1 MRFLITFVMILSII
15 AFIHLSR
22 AYPTNEVR
30 TSPPNN
36 VFVIDTSKLE
46 EPKAEKPISIRH
58 IEYHKGGKQLNYSRL
73 KNTVIYVINK
83 LPNLNVSKNRLTDLV
98 LETFIVETHLG
109 KSNYT
114 KSAKRNNFGIAQIR
128 ADTAE
133 DVLKILRKDKKTY
146 NELMSFYNF
155 KMSLR
160 DNLLYNVKF
169 SIAMCS
175 EYYYLRN
182 SNLYNE
188 IHTLR
193 HRAKQWKKNYNTY
206 KGAGSVQIYVDRV
219 EKFYKNQRIK
229 IWI

>member
-22 AYPTNEVR
+22 TYPTNEVR
-30 TSPPNN
+30 TQPNN
-36 VFVIDTSKLE
+36 VFIIDTSKSKG
-46 EPKAEKPISIRH
+46 PKVEKLISKRH
-58 IEYHKGGKQLNYSRL
+58 IEYHKGGEQLNYNKL

-83 LPNLNVSKNRLTDLV
+83 LPNLDASKNRLTDLV

-109 KSNYT
+109 KSNYAE
-114 KSAKRNNFGIAQIR
+114 SAKRNNFGIAQIR

-155 KMSLR
+155 NISLR

-229 IWI
+229 I

>member
-1 MRFLITFVMILSII
+1 M
-15 AFIHLSR
+15 
-22 AYPTNEVR
+22 
-30 TSPPNN
+30 
-36 VFVIDTSKLE
+36 
-46 EPKAEKPISIRH
+46 
-58 IEYHKGGKQLNYSRL
+58 
-73 KNTVIYVINK
+73 IYVINK
-83 LPNLNVSKNRLTDLV
+83 LPNLDASKNRLTDLV

-109 KSNYT
+109 KSNYAE
-114 KSAKRNNFGIAQIR
+114 SAKRNNFGIAQIR

-155 KMSLR
+155 NMSLR

-229 IWI
+229 I

>member
-30 TSPPNN
+30 TSPNS
-36 VFVIDTSKLE
+36 VFVIDTSKLKG
-46 EPKAEKPISIRH
+46 PKVEKLISKRH
-58 IEYHKGGKQLNYSRL
+58 IEYHKGGEQLNYNRL
-73 KNTVIYVINK
+73 KNTVTYVINR
-83 LPNLNVSKNRLTDLV
+83 LPNLDASKNRLTDLV

-109 KSNYT
+109 KSDYT

-128 ADTAE
+128 ADTAK

-146 NELMSFYNF
+146 RELMSFYNF
-155 KMSLR
+155 NMSLH

-188 IHTLR
+188 IYTLR
-193 HRAKQWKKNYNTY
+193 QRAKQWKKNYNTY
-206 KGAGSVQIYVDRV
+206 KGVGSVQIYVDRV
-219 EKFYKNQRIK
+219 KKFYKNEV
-229 IWI
+229 

>member
-46 EPKAEKPISIRH
+46 EPKVEKFVSKKH

-109 KSNYT
+109 KSNYAE
-114 KSAKRNNFGIAQIR
+114 SAKRNNFGIAQIR

-155 KMSLR
+155 NMSLR

-229 IWI
+229 I

>member
-15 AFIHLSR
+15 AFIHLSKT
-22 AYPTNEVR
+22 YPTKDVR
-30 TSPPNN
+30 TQPNN
-36 VFVIDTSKLE
+36 VFVIDTSKLK
-46 EPKAEKPISIRH
+46 EPKVEKLISKRH
-58 IEYHKGGKQLNYSRL
+58 IEYHKGGEQLNYNKL

-83 LPNLNVSKNRLTDLV
+83 LPNLDASKNRLTDLV

-114 KSAKRNNFGIAQIR
+114 ESAKRNNFGIAQIR

-155 KMSLR
+155 NMSLR

-229 IWI
+229 I

>member
-15 AFIHLSR
+15 AFIHLSKT
-22 AYPTNEVR
+22 YPTKDVR
-30 TSPPNN
+30 TQPNN
-36 VFVIDTSKLE
+36 VFIIDTSKLE
-46 EPKAEKPISIRH
+46 EPKVEKLISKRH
-58 IEYHKGGKQLNYSRL
+58 IEYHKGGEQLNYNKL

-83 LPNLNVSKNRLTDLV
+83 LPNLDVSKNRLTDLV

-109 KSNYT
+109 KSNYAE
-114 KSAKRNNFGIAQIR
+114 SAKRNNFGIAQIR

-155 KMSLR
+155 NMSLR

-229 IWI
+229 I

>member
-46 EPKAEKPISIRH
+46 EPKVEKFVSKKH
-58 IEYHKGGKQLNYSRL
+58 IEYHKGGEQLNYNQL
-73 KNTVIYVINK
+73 KDTVIYVINK
-83 LPNLNVSKNRLTDLV
+83 LPNLDASKNRLTDLV

-109 KSNYT
+109 KSNYAE
-114 KSAKRNNFGIAQIR
+114 SAKRNNFGIAQIR

-155 KMSLR
+155 NMSLR

-229 IWI
+229 I

>member
-15 AFIHLSR
+15 AFIHLSKT
-22 AYPTNEVR
+22 YPTKDVR

-58 IEYHKGGKQLNYSRL
+58 IEYHKGGEQLNYNQL
-73 KNTVIYVINK
+73 KDTVIYVINK

-128 ADTAE
+128 ADTAK
-133 DVLKILRKDKKTY
+133 DIMKILRKDKKTY
-146 NELMSFYNF
+146 QEIMGFYNL
-155 KMSLR
+155 KMS
-160 DNLLYNVKF
+160 
-169 SIAMCS
+169 
-175 EYYYLRN
+175 
-182 SNLYNE
+182 
-188 IHTLR
+188 
-193 HRAKQWKKNYNTY
+193 
-206 KGAGSVQIYVDRV
+206 
-219 EKFYKNQRIK
+219 
-229 IWI
+229 

>member
-30 TSPPNN
+30 TQPNN
-36 VFVIDTSKLE
+36 VFIIDTSKSKG
-46 EPKAEKPISIRH
+46 PKVEKLISKRH
-58 IEYHKGGKQLNYSRL
+58 IEYHKGGEQLNYNKL

-83 LPNLNVSKNRLTDLV
+83 LPNLDASKNRLTDLV

-109 KSNYT
+109 KSNYAE
-114 KSAKRNNFGIAQIR
+114 SAKRNNFGIAQIR

-155 KMSLR
+155 NMSLR

-182 SNLYNE
+182 SNLHNE

-193 HRAKQWKKNYNTY
+193 QRAKQWKKNYNTY
-206 KGAGSVQIYVDRV
+206 KGVGSIQIYVNRV

-229 IWI
+229 I

>member
-46 EPKAEKPISIRH
+46 EPKVEKFVSKKH
-58 IEYHKGGKQLNYSRL
+58 IEYHKGGEQLNYNQL
-73 KNTVIYVINK
+73 KDTVIYVINK
-83 LPNLNVSKNRLTDLV
+83 LPNLDASKNRLTDLV

-155 KMSLR
+155 NMSLR

-229 IWI
+229 I

>member
-1 MRFLITFVMILSII
+1 MRFLFTFVMILSII
-15 AFIHLSR
+15 AFIYLSKT
-22 AYPTNEVR
+22 YPTKDVR
-30 TSPPNN
+30 TQPNN
-36 VFVIDTSKLE
+36 VFVIDTSKSKG
-46 EPKAEKPISIRH
+46 PKVEKLISKRH
-58 IEYHKGGKQLNYSRL
+58 IEYHKGGEQLNYNKL

-83 LPNLNVSKNRLTDLV
+83 LPNLDASKNRLTDLV

-109 KSNYT
+109 KSNYAE
-114 KSAKRNNFGIAQIR
+114 SAKRNNFGIAQIR

-155 KMSLR
+155 NMSLR

-229 IWI
+229 I